1 MYFDAHYLFDT
12 FRSRVVFV
20 LALCLLAVCFVRPA
34 FAAETPSP
42 EDFSLT
48 TIEPETAGIVS
59 EHGQLTVSSSG
70 IVVDKNEASFQI
82 QGISTHNMAWYPE
95 YVNIDTFRKL
105 RDDLNVNTIRL
116 AMYTA
121 ENGGY
126 CVSDETTRQAMLDC
140 LTTGIEAAIKL
151 DMYVIVD
158 WHILS
163 DANPNTYKEDALAFF
178 EKIASTYGDLPNI
191 LYEICNEPNGDTSWE
206 DIRSYAVDVIDRIRA
221 YAPQSIVIV
230 GTPTWSQD
238 VDIASQSPIDRNN
251 LLYSLHF
258 YAATHKEDLQSKL
271 KTALANGLPVLV
283 SEFGITEA
291 SGSGTID
298 TTSADTWMDL
308 LSQNNIGYIYWN
320 LSNKD
325 EACAL
330 LRSSCTAVSSW
341 TDEDYSPAGQWF
353 YQNQQT
359 RGAALGSSG
368 DALLK
373 TMSETG
379 AADTPTTLYATDD
392 YWSFSNGCDVSICCT
407 STWADDSMQYAAYD
421 VTVSNSSAAD
431 VTGWRFRITW
441 NEEISPKEYWSCEI
455 GGSGNNRLFI
465 PVDYNTTIPAGS
477 SVTFG
482 MIVYGVQ
489 APTLTNVTFE

>member
-1 MYFDAHYLFDT
+1 MYFDAHYFFDT

-34 FAAETPSP
+34 FAAEATSP
-42 EDFSLT
+42 EDLSLT
-48 TIEPETAGIVS
+48 TLEPETAGIVS
-59 EHGQLTVSSSG
+59 EHGPLTVSSSG
-70 IVVDKNEASFQI
+70 IVVDQYEAPFQI
-82 QGISTHNMAWYPE
+82 QGISTHNLAWYPE

-126 CVSDETTRQAMLDC
+126 CVSDETTRQTMLDC

-163 DANPNTYKEDALAFF
+163 DSNPNTYKEDALSFF
-178 EKIASTYGDLPNI
+178 ETIASTYGDTPNI

-206 DIRSYAVDVIDRIRA
+206 DVCTYAVDVIDRIRM
-221 YAPQSIVIV
+221 YAPKSIVIV

-238 VDIASQSPIDRNN
+238 VDIASQSPIDRDN

-258 YAATHKEDLQSKL
+258 YAATHKEDLQNKL
-271 KTALANGLPVLV
+271 KTAIANGLPVFV

-298 TTSADTWMDL
+298 TTSADTWMTL
-308 LSQNNIGYIYWN
+308 LKENGIGYIYWN

-330 LRSSCTAVSSW
+330 LRSACTSVSDW
-341 TDEDYSPAGQWF
+341 TNEDYSPAGQWF
-353 YQNQQT
+353 YQNQLQAV
-359 RGAALGSSG
+359 GASA
-368 DALLK
+368 DPALLK
-373 TMSETG
+373 ISIETG

-392 YWSFSNGCDVSICCT
+392 YWSFSNGCNVSVCCT
-407 STWADDSMQYAAYD
+407 STWADESMQYASYD
-421 VTVSNSSAAD
+421 VTVSNTSASD
-431 VTGWRFRITW
+431 VGNWRFRITW
-441 NEEISPKEYWSCEI
+441 NEDISPKEYWSCEV

-477 SVTFG
+477 SITFG
-482 MIVYGVQ
+482 MVVYGTQ
-489 APTLTNVTFE
+489 TPILTNVAFE